1 MRRIAVKKRLLAYRW
16 SILDRNFKEDIRF
29 YLGAGSVDKYNQYLK
44 ADINRKWYLNSI
56 SND

>member
-1 MRRIAVKKRLLAYRW
+1 MRRITVKKRLLAYRW
-16 SILDRNFKEDIRF
+16 SILDRNFKEDIRV
-29 YLGAGSVDKYNQYLK
+29 YLGAGSVDKYNQYIK